1 MGCVGMRASLF
12 LNWMTSVYSHLT
24 FKLQQQGPGH
34 ASVVRIKWDD
44 VREIARVMHRGGLAL
59 EVKVRGL

>member
-24 FKLQQQGPGH
+24 FTLQQQGPSH

-59 EVKVRGL
+59 EVKVRGS